1 MKYNIYGKQGEIIAT
16 NYLKKKKYKIIE
28 TNYTNKIGEIDII
41 AKKEDEIVFI
51 EVKSRSSTKFGLPN
65 EAVNITKQN
74 KIHNVALYYLQTKQ
88 FIDEK
93 YSKEEIDCLESIH
106 ENLLN
111 LSKKHFN
118 DASTYHFDLEKIYSS
133 AVFFEKNEEM
143 LKKIISAIF

>member
-16 NYLKKKKYKIIE
+16 NYLKNKKYKIIE

-51 EVKSRSSTKFGLPN
+51 EVKARSSTKFGLPN

-88 FIDEK
+88 LIDEK
-93 YSKEEIDCLESIH
+93 YRFDVIEILGEDINHIKRC
-106 ENLLN
+106 
-111 LSKKHFN
+111 F
-118 DASTYHFDLEKIYSS
+118 
-133 AVFFEKNEEM
+133 
-143 LKKIISAIF
+143 